1 MDLGIDPK
9 MLSDRIGHANTSVT
23 LQIYTH
29 RSAGRDQTMAQ
40 TLGEI
45 IQTAIASSHPNNPSR
60 TEDPDDDDA
69 SGDPHTGPSD

>member
-29 RSAGRDQTMAQ
+29 RSARTRPGDGSDARGDHPD
-40 TLGEI
+40 
-45 IQTAIASSHPNNPSR
+45 SHQIEPPEPDPPSAPEPN
-60 TEDPDDDDA
+60 DDDA
-69 SGDPHTGPSD
+69 LNTETGHSD